1 MAHFGYCKIVRGSL
15 PSLMDVEHD
24 DPALEELEKNGP
36 TTAGHGDAVDRGFRK
51 VMQIIRAAVDER
63 DLYKHKSLHF
73 EKLEEDPLG
82 ERSLR
87 INKQWRLIVKLR
99 GEAPNKKVGVL
110 RIADYH

>member
-1 MAHFGYCKIVRGSL
+1 MCSSL
-15 PSLMDVEHD
+15 VGMEVDHD
-24 DPALEELEKNGP
+24 DPDLALLESDGP
-36 TTAGHGDAVDRGFRK
+36 TTAGHGDGVDRGFRK
-51 VMQIIRAAVDER
+51 VMQVIRAAVDER
-63 DLYKHKSLHF
+63 DFYKHKSLHF

-99 GEAPNKKVGVL
+99 GEAPNKRVGVL